1 LYVQKLSI
9 QIPHQQTVGR
19 ILKCLAFITIFILI
33 LAEVSKLSTP
43 KVNSTSVKMLNAPS
57 QAFYAEP
64 KDSVDII
71 SLGNSNMVNG
81 FSPMELWKKYGYAG
95 YNCGVSAQIIFDSYT
110 TLSDVLAT
118 QKPKL
123 VILDA
128 DGIHPRAGHM
138 DTFYSFTNAALQRL
152 FPLIEYH
159 DRWKN
164 PQSFIKTSQS
174 VAVNPVKGYALNG
187 IIKPYQEG
195 TKPNANNNTVAS
207 LDTFTT
213 QQLDMLNNLCI
224 KNGAKL
230 LFVYIPT
237 AFSWNQ
243 AKHKAI
249 AQYASSHSI
258 AFLDLNTNPKGF
270 KFDWKTDTKDGGIH
284 LNIWGAQA
292 VTSYIGDYIKNNFS
306 IPDHRGEAAY
316 QDWNSE
322 YSNYFKQVDSL
333 KKKPK

>member
-1 LYVQKLSI
+1 
-9 QIPHQQTVGR
+9 
-19 ILKCLAFITIFILI
+19 
-33 LAEVSKLSTP
+33 
-43 KVNSTSVKMLNAPS
+43 MLNAPS